1 MVRASMASRWVVV
14 NIDVGS
20 VDGGK
25 QRRVRKR
32 CTLSFKRC
40 TLSFKRHV
48 KVGREVSVV
57 VPFGLPLT
65 ATCGSR

>member
-1 MVRASMASRWVVV
+1 MVRASMASRWIVV

-32 CTLSFKRC
+32 CTLS
-40 TLSFKRHV
+40 LKRHV
-48 KVGREVSVV
+48 KVGRESFCCCAVS
-57 VPFGLPLT
+57 
-65 ATCGSR
+65 ATSFL

>member
-32 CTLSFKRC
+32 CTLSFKC
-40 TLSFKRHV
+40 HV
-48 KVGREVSVV
+48 KVGRENFCCCAVW
-57 VPFGLPLT
+57 
-65 ATCGSR
+65 ATSFL